1 MGPHFSR
8 EFGGGGRQD
17 RQFPSLTSEHCKQWS
32 YLSITDTK
40 AANEKGIGAFSAE
53 NTSVP
58 RGYMRGRPPLSTEGP
73 ATQTCAK
80 GCLSASRMPGTYK
93 VAAVSLPEPKI
104 NSLCLDPP
112 DSD

>member
-58 RGYMRGRPPLSTEGP
+58 RELHERKA
-73 ATQTCAK
+73 ATQHRGACDPDVCK
-80 GCLSASRMPGTYK
+80 GLPLCQPDARHIQGRCGVSAGAQNKQP
-93 VAAVSLPEPKI
+93 LPRPTRQ
-104 NSLCLDPP
+104 
-112 DSD
+112 